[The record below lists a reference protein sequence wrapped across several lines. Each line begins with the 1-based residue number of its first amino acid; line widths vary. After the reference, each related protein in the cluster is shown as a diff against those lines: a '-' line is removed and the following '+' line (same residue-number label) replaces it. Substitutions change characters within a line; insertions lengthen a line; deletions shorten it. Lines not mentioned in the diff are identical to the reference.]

1 MVWPFFKKK
10 QTNNFILSVLGVF
23 FHVFGRNEEVLHV
36 FCSSI
41 AVLKIPQI
49 ARSGF
54 WFFWGGFFG
63 FWFFFP
69 ASERSMLRQIRVH
82 LLRMIQRRCE
92 SEIHQHVRVNVL

>member
-10 QTNNFILSVLGVF
+10 NKNNFILSVLGVF

-54 WFFWGGFFG
+54 WFFWGGV
-63 FWFFFP
+63 FWFLVFFF
-69 ASERSMLRQIRVH
+69 Q
-82 LLRMIQRRCE
+82 Q
-92 SEIHQHVRVNVL
+92 VNGQCYVKSGYIC